1 MRKYPLVLGGEVE
14 IFLKILLCLFS
25 FIIQNSMILLK
36 TKTKNNSLKLQ
47 FFSNLQN
54 HPTFTSEERLVNLQ
68 RGRECFVGLS
78 VLLVYA

>member
-1 MRKYPLVLGGEVE
+1 
-14 IFLKILLCLFS
+14 
-25 FIIQNSMILLK
+25 MILLK
-36 TKTKNNSLKLQ
+36 TKTKNNSLTLQ

-54 HPTFTSEERLVNLQ
+54 YPTFTSEERLVNLQ